1 MPTPNSRV
9 EPFVGYRVALAT
21 EADTSSLLRLA
32 PPDPTVH
39 ALLAGQR
46 SITLPPRVA
55 TPCMTRRKS
64 LRALSENGSQSN
76 SRRCAALVDEPCSSR
91 VSH

>member
-1 MPTPNSRV
+1 MPKPNSRV

-46 SITLPPRVA
+46 SITLTPRVVIERE
-55 TPCMTRRKS
+55 PELH
-64 LRALSENGSQSN
+64 LRLGAKPGGS
-76 SRRCAALVDEPCSSR
+76 AA
-91 VSH
+91 